1 MILVQKTSSLKLWSM
16 VWSMLCHNSIIP
28 LLHSSFSRYSK
39 SNKYWNKDS
48 INLNNV
54 FTLRTL
60 VSPIESSIYWWN
72 YLRWKRFLK
81 TCTNHTLMKSIRE
94 LLSFTKQSQVLADKR
109 KYNLLYK
116 CRCFWVS
123 NQSTVKMAWVI
134 WASLSSSFSSSFKSS
149 LKLLVVV

>member
-1 MILVQKTSSLKLWSM
+1 MDWSI
-16 VWSMLCHNSIIP
+16 LCHNSIIP

-60 VSPIESSIYWWN
+60 VSPIGSSIYWWN

-94 LLSFTKQSQVLADKR
+94 VLSFTKQSQVLADKR
-109 KYNLLYK
+109 DYNLFQSLYK

-123 NQSTVKMAWVI
+123 NQSTIKMA
-134 WASLSSSFSSSFKSS
+134 SLYLGNVSIFILF
-149 LKLLVVV
+149 LLLFL